1 MNNHIIIA
9 ISGYARSGKDTLAK
23 HLALEWGKHEQA
35 DFIVFKFADTLRQ
48 SLKHAF
54 VTAGLDYV
62 DPWTE
67 DAEMKKNIRP
77 LLVEFGAYCRTVNR
91 DVWVNATLANIE
103 RSIEDAYTPLIPII
117 SDLRYL
123 NEIQRVESWAK
134 NLKKPRVVWHL
145 HIEREDVVAANE
157 EERRSVSELLVG
169 HSPTFCETF
178 KPGDVDGIAYWAKR
192 LVRPWGVTPEWLQ
205 DGNHEYAEPNKG
217 TAKWTGTFHGP
228 NGKPIT
234 LPHGVSIQPMPLVS
248 GNHEPRIHCMDA
260 PDLDALRFG
269 HTHDP
274 RPAPVEQQLKALWDE
289 SLCLDESLDR
299 VSQRV
304 DELQRLGSR
313 DYLTLS
319 ELVLKF
325 EKMEKRVDSI
335 GTNLAGHEQ
344 DIGRMLE
351 VLERIDARLK
361 RLEVARG

>member
-1 MNNHIIIA
+1 MNNNIIIA

-23 HLALEWGKHEQA
+23 HIALEWGKHEQA

-103 RSIEDAYTPLIPII
+103 RSVEQAHTPLIPII

-134 NLKKPRVVWHL
+134 NLKTPRIVWHL

-217 TAKWTGTFHGP
+217 TKAWTHGA
-228 NGKPIT
+228 
-234 LPHGVSIQPMPLVS
+234 V
-248 GNHEPRIHCMDA
+248 
-260 PDLDALRFG
+260 FG
-269 HTHDP
+269 HSHNPT
-274 RPAPVEQQLKALWDE
+274 PATTEEQLKALWDE
-289 SLCLDESLDR
+289 SLCLDESIDR
-299 VSQRV
+299 VS
-304 DELQRLGSR
+304 
-313 DYLTLS
+313 
-319 ELVLKF
+319 
-325 EKMEKRVDSI
+325 KRVDDANDRLISI
-335 GTNLAGHEQ
+335 GLT
-344 DIGRMLE
+344 
-351 VLERIDARLK
+351 LERIDARLK
-361 RLEVARG
+361 RLEVDRG